1 MTPTSRVWVWTLA
14 RVFCGLTFLVA
25 SVDKLGEPALFAE
38 AIENYH
44 ILPRLFVPLAAVVV
58 PWLEFLT
65 GLSLCFG
72 WRWRSAALVY
82 TGLLAVYSMG
92 LAVNLLRG
100 VEMSCGCFSLANTAP
115 ATWLT
120 VFRDVV
126 LLLPGLALLSAKR
139 TFLAITDDARNEE
152 HLSADKSTARS
163 GQQRPPTRRK
173 KKR

>member
-1 MTPTSRVWVWTLA
+1 MWALTLV
-14 RVFCGLTFLVA
+14 RIFCGLTFLVA

-44 ILPRLFVPLAAVVV
+44 IVPRLFVPLAAVVV

-82 TGLLAVYSMG
+82 VALLMAYSVG

-120 VFRDVV
+120 VFRDLL
-126 LLLPGLALLSAKR
+126 LLLPGLWV
-139 TFLAITDDARNEE
+139 
-152 HLSADKSTARS
+152 LSADRTYLAFPSNPREEEPVPEKILTRGARRHPS
-163 GQQRPPTRRK
+163 APKRK
-173 KKR
+173 QP